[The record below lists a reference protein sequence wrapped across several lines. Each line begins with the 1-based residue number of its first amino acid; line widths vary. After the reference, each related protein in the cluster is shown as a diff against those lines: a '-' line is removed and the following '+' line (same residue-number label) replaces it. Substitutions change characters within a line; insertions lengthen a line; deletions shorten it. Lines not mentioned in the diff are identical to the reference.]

1 VRARIG
7 GMLLMAVTLYHVDA
21 MMPHIAAQSWY
32 TLAIVATLMVGN
44 WAFIATAMRV
54 GSLAESVL

>member
-1 VRARIG
+1 
-7 GMLLMAVTLYHVDA
+7 MLLMAVTLYHVDA

-44 WAFIATAMRV
+44 WSFIGTAMRI